1 MRSASLAAGHAS
13 TDELERARQL
23 VLRHGW
29 NATSYQILNPGINL
43 WFSADGSAV
52 TGYVESHGV
61 RVVAGA
67 PICADDRLPE
77 VARDFESA
85 APGAN
90 VCYFCAGTRLL
101 SAIGGEGHCSVI
113 VGAQPSWDPVCWSE
127 MVGGHASL
135 RAQLNRAR
143 NKHVEVEEWPPTR
156 AAAADELRTCL
167 DDWLATRGLP
177 PLHFLVEPRT
187 LERLFDRRVFV
198 ATRDGAV
205 VGFLVASPIPARG
218 GWLIEQLVRC
228 RAAPNGTAELLIDAV
243 VLALQREEC
252 HYVTLGLSPLSTRAR
267 DLGAGGPIWMRLLL
281 QWLRAHAHRFYNF
294 EGLEAFK
301 AKFHPAR
308 WEPIYAISATP
319 EFTPRLLY
327 AVASA
332 FSDRSVPSTLGRALA
347 GAARQEAA
355 WLRQRLTLHQ
365 NSGTLPG
372 ELK

>member
-1 MRSASLAAGHAS
+1 MRAADTAAGQAS
-13 TDELERARQL
+13 PEELERARRL
-23 VLRHGW
+23 VLTHGW
-29 NATSYQILNPGINL
+29 NATSYQILNPGISL

-52 TGYVESHGV
+52 AGYVDSHGV

-67 PICADDRLPE
+67 PICADDRLRE
-77 VARDFESA
+77 VARAFEADA
-85 APGAN
+85 ADRN

-101 SAIGGEGHCSVI
+101 AAIGGEDHRSVI
-113 VGAQPSWDPVCWSE
+113 VGAQPSWDPVCWPE

-143 NKHVEVEEWPPTR
+143 NKDVEVREWPPAR
-156 AAAADELRTCL
+156 AAAAGELAACL
-167 DDWLATRGLP
+167 DEWLATRGLP

-198 ATRDGAV
+198 ASREGAV

-218 GWLIEQLVRC
+218 GWLIEQLIRC
-228 RAAPNGTAELLIDAV
+228 RAAPNGTAELLIDALV
-243 VLALQREEC
+243 RALQREEC

-308 WEPIYAISATP
+308 WEPIYAVSASP

-355 WLRQRLTLHQ
+355 WLRQRLSWQ
-365 NSGTLPG
+365 RSSEMPSG
-372 ELK
+372 E